1 MNNIKHIFFDLDHT
15 LWDFEKN
22 SQETLKGLFFEL
34 NLNQHIE
41 SFDRFMKKYREV
53 NKRYWNLYR
62 QNLVTKEQVRNGRF
76 KDTLDFFKLNNTD
89 KTAQLLGDKYI
100 SISPTKTN
108 LFPNTHRTL
117 SKLKTNYNLHI
128 ITNGFK
134 EVQHTKL
141 DKSNLKQYFD
151 IVVCSEETGKKKP
164 HRDVFNLALQKAN
177 ATPQESLMIGDNL
190 EADIIGAQKVKMK
203 TIWFNPDNKISDNNV
218 IQIKD
223 LIEIS
228 TFLPY

>member
-108 LFPNTHRTL
+108 LFPNTHQIL

>member
-34 NLNQHIE
+34 NLNQQIE

-76 KDTLDFFKLNNTD
+76 KDTLDFFKLKDTE
-89 KTAQLLGDKYI
+89 KTAQLLGSKYI

-108 LFPNTHRTL
+108 LFPNTHQTL
-117 SKLKTNYNLHI
+117 SKLKTNYKLHI

-151 IVVCSEETGKKKP
+151 VVVCSEETGKKKP
-164 HRDVFNLALQKAN
+164 HKDVFNLALQKAN
-177 ATPQESLMIGDNL
+177 AIPQESLMIGDNL
-190 EADIIGAQKVKMK
+190 EADILGAQKVKMK
-203 TIWFNPDNKISDNNV
+203 TIWFNPDNKTNDNNV
-218 IQIKD
+218 VQIKD

-228 TFLPY
+228 TILPS